1 MFNSRTFRS
10 IIILIVALV
19 FASTAYAMAA
29 SNTLADGG
37 KAGDGNGAVSGYT
50 VSGIKYNLDTTDP
63 SLIASVEFDLSPTG
77 ATSAAASLTNTST
90 STETFATSCGHVADH
105 WTCAFPVI
113 GVGTVTALNADS
125 LRVIA
130 AQ

>member
-29 SNTLADGG
+29 SNTLADAG
-37 KAGDGNGAVSGYT
+37 KAGDGNNGISGYDVT
-50 VSGIKYNLDTTDP
+50 GVSYNLDTTDP
-63 SLIASVEFDLSPTG
+63 SYIESVDFTLNSAASDVQASVDGTFGTCTDD
-77 ATSAAASLTNTST
+77 ATHTVWN
-90 STETFATSCGHVADH
+90 
-105 WTCAFPVI
+105 CAFPAN
-113 GVGTVTALNADS
+113 TVTALSASN